1 MEWTSNLKSLPGF
14 SGEILF
20 NEPLAKH
27 TYFKIGGPA
36 RALVVPKSVEDLRIL
51 SRFIDVNKIEYRFIG
66 LGSNLL
72 VPDEGVSYLCIKT
85 TKISAVM
92 EKMADGIRI
101 GASVP
106 VAAFLRK
113 AAGEGWAGF
122 EAISGI
128 PGTIGGIVAMNGGT
142 HLGEA
147 SERLLEVRTLD
158 LKNPLDDLRVRK
170 GGELTF
176 SYRKNHFL
184 SPSEI
189 VIDSLW
195 RLEMGEPEK
204 IRDHLDGLYR
214 RRKETQPLEYPSCGS
229 VFKNPRSSGLRAWE
243 VIDRLGLRGH
253 RIGNAQFSEK
263 HPNWISNLGS
273 ARASDVLALIE
284 LAKSRAASE
293 LGIELSEEVRVF

>member
-1 MEWTSNLKSLPGF
+1 MTWAAELKSLSAFTGDVL
-14 SGEILF
+14 ID
-20 NEPLAKH
+20 EPLAKH

-36 RALVVPKSVEDLRIL
+36 RALVIPKSLDDLRLL
-51 SRFIDVNKIEYRFIG
+51 SRFIKELGIEFRFIG

-72 VPDEGVSYLCIKT
+72 APDDGVPFLCIKT
-85 TKISAVM
+85 TKVSNVTTNEA
-92 EKMADGIRI
+92 AGIRI

-113 AAGEGWAGF
+113 AAAEGWAGF

-147 SERLLEVRTLD
+147 SDRLLEVRTFD
-158 LKNPLDDLRVRK
+158 LGNPE
-170 GGELTF
+170 GELLIRAGKELSF

-184 SPSEI
+184 SPTEI
-189 VIDSLW
+189 VVDSLW
-195 RLEMGEPEK
+195 RLEPGDPEK
-204 IRDHLDGLYR
+204 IRELLDGLYR

-229 VFKNPRSSGLRAWE
+229 VFKNPKSSGLKAWE

-253 RIGNAQFSEK
+253 RVGNAQFSEK
-263 HPNWISNLGS
+263 HPNWISNLGN
-273 ARASDVLALIE
+273 AKASDVLALIHMAKARALAE
-284 LAKSRAASE
+284 LSV
-293 LGIELSEEVRVF
+293 ELSEEVRLL